1 MWFCS
6 FIILKLSKCRGHY
19 VEGERGVTGRS
30 AINLHNKLDYGATI
44 RTIYELEG

>member
-6 FIILKLSKCRGHY
+6 LIILKLNHRGHY
-19 VEGERGVTGRS
+19 VEGERGVTSRS
-30 AINLHNKLDYGATI
+30 AISLHNKLDYGATI

>member
-6 FIILKLSKCRGHY
+6 LIILKLSKCRGY
-19 VEGERGVTGRS
+19 VGGERGVTSRS
-30 AINLHNKLDYGATI
+30 AISLHNKLDYGATI

>member
-19 VEGERGVTGRS
+19 VEGERDNTSRS
-30 AINLHNKLDYGATI
+30 AISLHNKLDYGATI